1 MDVTA
6 LILWILAAGGG
17 FYLLATWIAKG
28 GARPKNKGASRFPPA
43 VIFGHFGLAAAGLV
57 VWIIYMVADM
67 SALAWVSFIILVVVA
82 VLGLTMLVRWVP
94 SYRAQLKPVS
104 STVDAG
110 PTKNQ
115 VEVVPAE
122 AHFPVAVV
130 GLHGLLAVAT
140 VVVVLLAAL
149 NI

>member
-6 LILWILAAGGG
+6 LVLWILAAGGG

-28 GARPKNKGASRFPPA
+28 GARPQTEGASRFPPA

-57 VWIIYMVADM
+57 VWIIYMIADV
-67 SALAWVSFIILVVVA
+67 SALAWVSFIVLVVVA
-82 VLGLTMLVRWVP
+82 VLGLTMLLRWVP
-94 SYRAQLKPVS
+94 TYRTQHNANASVG
-104 STVDAG
+104 AG
-110 PTKNQ
+110 QAKTA
-115 VEVVPAE
+115 VVPAE

-130 GLHGLLAVAT
+130 GLHGLFAVAT

-149 NI
+149 NV

>member
-28 GARPKNKGASRFPPA
+28 GARPQTEGASRFPPA

-57 VWIIYMVADM
+57 VWIIYMIADVR
-67 SALAWVSFIILVVVA
+67 ALAWASFIILVVVA
-82 VLGLTMLVRWVP
+82 VLGLTMLLRWVP
-94 SYRAQLKPVS
+94 TYRTQHQAVGATGGAG
-104 STVDAG
+104 STKTAA
-110 PTKNQ
+110 
-115 VEVVPAE
+115 VPAE
-122 AHFPVAVV
+122 AHFPVAIV
-130 GLHGLLAVAT
+130 GLHGLFAVAT

-149 NI
+149 NV